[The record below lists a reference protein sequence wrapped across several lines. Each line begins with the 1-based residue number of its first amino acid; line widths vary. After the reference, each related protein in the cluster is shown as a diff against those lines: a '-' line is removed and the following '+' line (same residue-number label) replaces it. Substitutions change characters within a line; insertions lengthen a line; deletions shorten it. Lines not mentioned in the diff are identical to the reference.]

1 MARLPTSIPAPARA
15 LLDFIYRTETG
26 LARPAC
32 YEVIYD
38 HKQDRLKKPLTTMT
52 IGEIVDAGPSWTK
65 RFGSSAA
72 GAAQF
77 MRATLQGLAKDYS
90 SDINGATVLDG
101 DMQDRLGYALLLR
114 RGYAAFMSGRIGR
127 AEFGK
132 QLAMEWASFP
142 VLAPCQGAHRA
153 VHRGQSYYAGDGM
166 NKALVHPQT
175 VERLLDAVYKTG
187 AGGEAEADLPEEG
200 PVPTPRPTPVP
211 ETPRVPDA
219 PAAPIDVDPEQLDKP
234 LAKSKTVWMWIVT
247 ALGSVGSSASAAFSS
262 ADWRVQLAMLGIM
275 VLIMV
280 FAVYAIKRRAD
291 IAKVYRA
298 IKAEVSE

>member
-32 YEVIYD
+32 YDVIYG
-38 HKQDRLKKPLTTMT
+38 HNQGKLKKPLTTMT
-52 IGEIVDAGPSWTK
+52 IGEIVDAGPIWTK

-77 MRATLQGLAKDYS
+77 MRATLQGLASDYPQ
-90 SDINGATVLDG
+90 DVNGSTVLNG

-114 RGYAAFMSGRIGR
+114 RGYAAFMAGRITR
-127 AEFGK
+127 TEFGK
-132 QLAMEWASFP
+132 RLAMEWASFP
-142 VLAPCQGAHRA
+142 VLAPCQGAHRD

-166 NKALVHPQT
+166 NKALVHPLE
-175 VERLLDAVYKTG
+175 VEEMLEGIYNMG
-187 AGGEAEADLPEEG
+187 AGGEVAAELPEDG
-200 PVPTPRPTPVP
+200 PVPTPRPTPAP
-211 ETPRVPDA
+211 EVPRVPDA
-219 PAAPIDVDPEQLDKP
+219 PAAPVNVDPEQLDKP

>member
-1 MARLPTSIPAPARA
+1 MARLPTFIPAPARA
-15 LLDFIYRTETG
+15 LLDFIYHTETG

-32 YEVIYD
+32 YEVIYG

-77 MRATLQGLAKDYS
+77 MRATLQGLAKDYPA
-90 SDINGATVLDG
+90 DINGATVLDG

-114 RGYAAFMSGRIGR
+114 RGYVPFMAGQITR

-132 QLAMEWASFP
+132 RLAMEWASFP
-142 VLAPCQGAHRA
+142 VLEGCPGAHRPVA
-153 VHRGQSYYAGDGM
+153 RGQSYYAGDGI
-166 NKALVHPQT
+166 NKALVDPRK
-175 VERLLDAVYKTG
+175 VEAMLDIVLKMG
-187 AGGEAEADLPEEG
+187 ASGEAVDLPDEG
-200 PVPTPRPTPVP
+200 PVPAPRPTPAP
-211 ETPRVPDA
+211 EIPRIPDA
-219 PAAPIDVDPEQLDKP
+219 PPAPVDVDPEKLDKP